1 MVEILPLTWYM
12 ESPIDFEH
20 KQYKLFAY
28 LQNVDNSFFLR
39 NLSPYLLHTEK
50 MIKELINYKESY
62 ELMKKN
68 FNKHRYIY
76 LNENSKLIGE
86 ENHLIFEIEE
96 IVSFSIPQLK
106 SRVDFG
112 YKVLEKNSQ
121 ILF

>member
-1 MVEILPLTWYM
+1 MEILPLTWYI

-28 LQNVDNSFFLR
+28 LQNVDNSFLSK

-50 MIKELINYKESY
+50 MIKELINYEESY

-86 ENHLIFEIEE
+86 ENHLIVEIQE